1 MLRQAVLALVLF
13 SPLGVPPVVAAQSAP
28 SAERIMTR
36 AARTYQALNS
46 FRAEFRQRLED
57 PRIDQPE
64 SRGTLYQMGNRFAMR
79 FSDPKETAFVLDGE
93 HAWFYNP
100 SESPGQVMRL
110 PMPAGPV
117 YQYDLLGWFLE
128 RPLEKYRVSYVREDQ
143 IDGAKAD
150 VVLLEPLTP
159 TMPFR
164 RATLWIDRESSLPR
178 KFDIDEKLFVRHLTL
193 SRIRTN
199 STIPASTFEFSV
211 PKGVRVIDQQ

>member
-1 MLRQAVLALVLF
+1 MRRRALLALTL
-13 SPLGVPPVVAAQSAP
+13 LGPVGASAQASP
-28 SAERIMTR
+28 SAESVITR
-36 AARTYQALNS
+36 AARVYQTLTS
-46 FRAEFRQRLED
+46 FRADFRQKLED

-79 FSDPKETAFVLDGE
+79 FSDPKETAFVLDGQ

-100 SESPGQVMRL
+100 SESPGQVMRM

-117 YQYDLLGWFLE
+117 YEYDLLGWFLE
-128 RPLEKYRVSYVREDQ
+128 RPLEKYRVTYVREDQ
-143 IDGAKAD
+143 LEGAKAD
-150 VVLLEPLTP
+150 VLLLEPLTP

-164 RATLWIDRESSLPR
+164 RATLWIDRASSLPR

-199 STIPASTFEFSV
+199 TTIPASTFEFSV
-211 PKGVRVIDQQ
+211 PRGVRVIDQRQ